1 MRPFKRADR
10 VRGQI
15 QKVLCEV
22 LRKKVKDPR
31 LANTTITGVDLSEDL
46 RSAKIYYV
54 TLPDDA
60 HVRDAAAGFA
70 SARGY
75 VKGVLARHLG
85 LRYMPEIRFIHDPS
99 IDYGAHMEALI
110 KRVAKEDHGSDR
122 RATESE

>member
-1 MRPFKRADR
+1 MRPFKRAER

-15 QKVLCEV
+15 QKVLSEV

-31 LANTTITGVDLSEDL
+31 LTHTTITGVDLSQDL
-46 RSAKIYYV
+46 RSARIYYV
-54 TLPDDA
+54 TLPGDA
-60 HVRDAAAGFA
+60 HIREAEAGFA
-70 SARGY
+70 SARGF

-110 KRVAKEDHGSDR
+110 NRVAQDHESDR
-122 RATESE
+122 TATESE